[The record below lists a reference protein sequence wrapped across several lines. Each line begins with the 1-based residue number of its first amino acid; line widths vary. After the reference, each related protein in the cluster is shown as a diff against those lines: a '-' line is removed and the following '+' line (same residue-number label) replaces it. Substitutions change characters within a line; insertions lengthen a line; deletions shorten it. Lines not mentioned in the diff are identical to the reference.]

1 MPLEDGCP
9 GARCRWK
16 VERVPAQSGRSTD
29 RSGSA
34 TDQRKLVTESRQK
47 GPACRSGL
55 PNGRQGRGK
64 SCVRRSGAGRLRYPR
79 GHSYDLRSTTQ
90 VRKAGGEGVARGTLS
105 RMIREPAELTV
116 QADGTVELPMGLWAE
131 AGLNPGSKMLAI
143 SDGDGRIVLR
153 RFDDSVE
160 DLLGG
165 HGL

>member
-1 MPLEDGCP
+1 M
-9 GARCRWK
+9 
-16 VERVPAQSGRSTD
+16 
-29 RSGSA
+29 
-34 TDQRKLVTESRQK
+34 RQTH
-47 GPACRSGL
+47 
-55 PNGRQGRGK
+55 
-64 SCVRRSGAGRLRYPR
+64 RSGAGRLRYPR
-79 GHSYDLRSTTQ
+79 GHSYDLRFRTQ

-116 QADGTVELPMGLWAE
+116 QADGTVELPMGLLAE
-131 AGLNPGSKMLAI
+131 AGLNPGSKVLAF